1 MSSNPPTDPLKVLIA
16 RAGDHWCALPLTQ
29 VRRVMTALKLSPL
42 PGASREVAGLA
53 EVDGEPLVV
62 LSLETLIDAPTGPA
76 SEHPVTLLVECR
88 PGDSD
93 EVVGL
98 AAEEAGEIVRLD
110 EAAVVGP
117 ACDLIRGEAQVED
130 HLVQVL
136 DLTKLGGEP

>member
-1 MSSNPPTDPLKVLIA
+1 MKVLTA

-29 VRRVMTALKLSPL
+29 VRRVMNALKLSTL
-42 PGASREVAGLA
+42 PGASREVEGLA

-62 LSLETLIDAPTGPA
+62 LSLERLIDAPAGPT

-88 PGDSD
+88 PGNSD

-98 AAEEAGEIVRLD
+98 AAEETGEIVRLD

-117 ACDLIRGEAQVED
+117 ARGLIRGEAHVED
-130 HLVQVL
+130 RLVQVL
-136 DLTKLGGEP
+136 DLTRLGAEA